1 VEDRVSRQESERPG
15 AALFALAAIVLI
27 TAAWWALAL
36 WPVGAAEPEW
46 LARTRAACFGSH
58 AGGLPDAGGWILLIG
73 EPLGMAAAL
82 VAVWGGS
89 LKNNFRWI
97 SARRTWRLSAVVF
110 CVATVAFFSTLGLRA
125 ARAQGV
131 LTVEFAPNSGL
142 AQRVDLNAPSFALV
156 DQSGRSTSLSQI
168 RGGQTLLTFA
178 YGHCSTVCPSIV
190 TDLRI
195 ARRESRSS
203 DVRIVILTLDPW
215 RDTPERLPT
224 LAQHWKI
231 EANDRVLSGSVADVD
246 KTLDALAVGR
256 KRNETTGDI
265 DHGSTVML
273 IDSRGRI
280 TWRVDGGSRG
290 DFAALLRGSL

>member
-1 VEDRVSRQESERPG
+1 MEDRVSRQPAERPG

-82 VAVWGGS
+82 FAVWGGS
-89 LKNNFRWI
+89 LRSNIRWI
-97 SARRTWRLSAVVF
+97 SARRTWRLSAALFV
-110 CVATVAFFSTLGLRA
+110 VATVAFFSTLGLRA
-125 ARAQGV
+125 ARAQG
-131 LTVEFAPNSGL
+131 TFPAEFDPSSGL
-142 AQRVDLNAPSFALV
+142 AQRVDLLAPSFALV
-156 DQSGRSTSLSQI
+156 DQKGERTSLSEI

-231 EANDRVLSGSVADVD
+231 EADDRVLSGSVADVD

-273 IDSRGRI
+273 IDGRGQI
-280 TWRVDGGSRG
+280 TWRVDGGGRA
-290 DFAALLRGSL
+290 DFASLLRNSQ

>member
-1 VEDRVSRQESERPG
+1 
-15 AALFALAAIVLI
+15 
-27 TAAWWALAL
+27 
-36 WPVGAAEPEW
+36 
-46 LARTRAACFGSH
+46 
-58 AGGLPDAGGWILLIG
+58 
-73 EPLGMAAAL
+73 MAAAL
-82 VAVWGGS
+82 FAVWGGS
-89 LKNNFRWI
+89 LRSNIRWI
-97 SARRTWRLSAVVF
+97 QARRTWRLTAAMFV
-110 CVATVAFFSTLGLRA
+110 VATVAFFSTLSLRA
-125 ARAQGV
+125 ARAQG
-131 LTVEFAPNSGL
+131 TFPAEFDSNSGL
-142 AQRVDLNAPSFALV
+142 AQRVDLQAPSFAFV
-156 DQSGRSTSLSQI
+156 DQNGERTSLSEI

-195 ARRESRSS
+195 VRRESRPN

-231 EANDRVLSGSVADVD
+231 EADDRVLSGSVADVD

-273 IDSRGRI
+273 IDGRGRI
-280 TWRVDGGSRG
+280 TWRVDGGGRA
-290 DFAALLRGSL
+290 DFAALLRKTP

>member
-1 VEDRVSRQESERPG
+1 VEDRVSRQHGQRPG

-58 AGGLPDAGGWILLIG
+58 GGGLPDAGGWILLIG

-82 VAVWGGS
+82 SAVWGGS
-89 LKNNFRWI
+89 LRSNMRWI
-97 SARRTWRLSAVVF
+97 WARQTWRLTTALFVV
-110 CVATVAFFSTLGLRA
+110 AAIAFFSTLGLRA
-125 ARAQGV
+125 ARAQG
-131 LTVEFAPNSGL
+131 TFPVEFAPNSGL
-142 AQRVDLNAPSFALV
+142 AQRVEMRAPSFALV
-156 DQSGRSTSLSQI
+156 DQKGEPTSLSEF
-168 RGGQTLLTFA
+168 RGEQTLLTFA

-190 TDLRI
+190 SDLKIARSDSRAGGVRI
-195 ARRESRSS
+195 A
-203 DVRIVILTLDPW
+203 ILTLDPW

-231 EANDRVLSGSVADVD
+231 DAGDRVLSGSVADVD

-273 IDSRGRI
+273 IDNRGRI
-280 TWRVDGGSRG
+280 RWRVDGGGRA
-290 DFAALLRGSL
+290 DFAALLRDSR